1 MSNLPKEVREAM
13 ARAMWAYFVS
23 RHPDPDSFLLW
34 EELRPST
41 HDDYRNNV
49 DAALSALGEAGYAVV
64 PVEATNAMMDAGID
78 AARRELPPL
87 EQKAPGFVQMRAAW
101 TAMLEQANV

>member
-41 HDDYRNNV
+41 QDDYRNNV
-49 DAALSALGEAGYAVV
+49 DAALSALGEAGYELSQSGA
-64 PVEATNAMMDAGID
+64 PPWKAT
-78 AARRELPPL
+78 
-87 EQKAPGFVQMRAAW
+87 
-101 TAMLEQANV
+101 